1 MTSRNIGL
9 ALGVFLTIAASVTG
23 LVIIPNWQ
31 FRELQPV
38 KKADGTKYPVPYFG
52 EQLKGRGVYIDQG
65 CIYCHSQ
72 QIRMKGYG
80 ADIRRNWGTRRSVP
94 RDYIF
99 EKPHQLG
106 TMRTGPDLASIGS
119 RQPSAVW
126 HALHLYNPQFTSPGS
141 TMPRFA
147 YLFTE
152 MSASDA
158 LPAGAFP
165 ADVIKIPPQLQ
176 RNGITQLV
184 PNERGK
190 ALIEYLRGLNKTFP
204 LPEAAQ

>member
-1 MTSRNIGL
+1 MIGRSIGL
-9 ALGVFLTIAASVTG
+9 SVGVFLTIAASVTG

-38 KKADGTKYPVPYFG
+38 KKADGTQYPVPYFG

-119 RQPSAVW
+119 RQPSVVW
-126 HALHLYNPQFTSPGS
+126 HALHLYNPQITSPGS
-141 TMPRFA
+141 TMPRFN

-152 MSASDA
+152 MKSGDA

-165 ADVIKIPPQLQ
+165 ADVIKIPEPLQ
-176 RNGITQLV
+176 TNGITQLV
-184 PNERGK
+184 PNDRGK

>member
-1 MTSRNIGL
+1 MSRNLGL
-9 ALGVFLTIAASVTG
+9 ALGIFLTIAASVLG
-23 LVIIPNWQ
+23 LIIIPNWQ

-38 KKADGTKYPVPYFG
+38 KKADGTQYPVPYFG
-52 EQLKGRGVYIDQG
+52 EQLKGRKVYIDQG
-65 CIYCHSQ
+65 CIYCHTQ

-106 TMRTGPDLASIGS
+106 TQRMGPDLASIGS
-119 RQPSAVW
+119 RQPSTVW
-126 HALHLYNPQFTSPGS
+126 HALHLYNPQITSPES
-141 TMPRFA
+141 IMPRFQ

-152 MSASDA
+152 MKEGEA
-158 LPAGAFP
+158 LPQGTLAGDA
-165 ADVIKIPPQLQ
+165 VKIPPVYQ
-176 RNGITQLV
+176 RNGITQLM
-184 PNERGK
+184 PTDRGK
-190 ALIEYLRGLNKTFP
+190 ALIEYLKGLNKTFP